1 MPGRVV
7 ATILRMKRV
16 EEPLLK
22 NLQTFV
28 AFARKRVGDEH
39 LAEDVVQD
47 SLLKALR
54 SARKPVRDED
64 VIAWFYRILRRS
76 IIDLYRRRD
85 VRVRALEQFQIDLPQ
100 QPDAAA
106 ERVLCQCV
114 KRLLPSLPDQ
124 YRDVLQRID
133 LDGASPADAA
143 SALGLTPNNVTV
155 RLHRARQRLRAE
167 LQQSCKMCSKHGCLD
182 CTCEPTDGGSAVRHA
197 AAKS

>member
-1 MPGRVV
+1 MLRV
-7 ATILRMKRV
+7 KRT
-16 EEPLLK
+16 EESLLK
-22 NLQTFV
+22 NLQVFV
-28 AFARKRVGDEH
+28 AFARKRVGDPH

-54 SARKPVRDED
+54 SDRQPARDED

-85 VRVRALEQFQIDLPQ
+85 VRTRALEQFQTELPQ

-114 KRLLPSLPDQ
+114 KRLLPGLPDQ

-133 LDGASPADAA
+133 IDGASPADAA
-143 SALGLTPNNVTV
+143 STLGLTPNNVTV
-155 RLHRARQRLRAE
+155 RLHRARQRLRAK
-167 LQQSCKMCSKHGCLD
+167 LQQNCKVCSKHGCLD
-182 CTCEPTDGGSAVRHA
+182 CTCDPTDGGAANSRA